1 MVLCVF
7 PVSFRN
13 REKTESA
20 SASGC
25 CQPQMRHLRQT
36 SQHEADLETSQGAA
50 AHSATEQ
57 RSMQPLPQS
66 VQDVKFPKQ
75 SQKHLSPEAEVV
87 CKLKKKKQQKT
98 KKERNKERK
107 RKKLR
112 NMKRSDDDNN
122 NNNNNLYY
130 APMH

>member
-7 PVSFRN
+7 PVSPEN

-36 SQHEADLETSQGAA
+36 PEHEADLETSQGAA

-57 RSMQPLPQS
+57 RSLQPLPQS
-66 VQDVKFPKQ
+66 VQDVKFLKQ

-87 CKLKKKKQQKT
+87 GKLK
-98 KKERNKERK
+98 RFHD
-107 RKKLR
+107 
-112 NMKRSDDDNN
+112 DDDNN
-122 NNNNNLYY
+122 DNLYY
-130 APMH
+130 APCISRRPCCRNIYNIIFI

>member
-57 RSMQPLPQS
+57 RSLQPLPQS

-87 CKLKKKKQQKT
+87 CRNLKENNAKH
-98 KKERNKERK
+98 EK
-107 RKKLR
+107 R
-112 NMKRSDDDNN
+112 
-122 NNNNNLYY
+122 
-130 APMH
+130 

>member
-1 MVLCVF
+1 MIISFTNRGPNMVLCVF
-7 PVSFRN
+7 PVSN

-87 CKLKKKKQQKT
+87 I
-98 KKERNKERK
+98 
-107 RKKLR
+107 
-112 NMKRSDDDNN
+112 
-122 NNNNNLYY
+122 
-130 APMH
+130 